1 MKNILIVA
9 DGIVAKHFLERL
21 FVSRS
26 STHHYVVIACGDED
40 YSDVN
45 LENFTFY
52 RFDPTS
58 LDRLKQVASGY
69 FSQFMIMLKDGFDTV
84 SVYNNLRQISKKTE
98 ILMLDLWG
106 LGGLEDDS
114 HLTVLDARAVLTA
127 RLMDFLPDIPVVA
140 DNLGLGKGE
149 IMEVKVPVGSSFM
162 YRHISSITQKKWR
175 IAMIYR
181 GSNFMIAKPN
191 LMILPGDV
199 LLIVGEPSVLLSV
212 FRSVKKETGQFP
224 SPFGHNTYLF
234 LDMRAMGEEACL
246 RLLEQS
252 LKLHEKLNSK
262 RLYVKVVNPM
272 LNLAYERLKS
282 VGDERV
288 AVTFD
293 FFGRGVEQIKDDV
306 FKNDVGLIV
315 TDNKFFSAHKRMLF
329 ELKRP
334 VTTIGRGDV
343 DEIKKGVIL
352 SSGFGDEIENQ
363 SAVIMDCC
371 AQLDTQISLYHFGAL
386 SGGEGAEEHFDSLS
400 KIFGRKVEIVED
412 RNINPILKLKNEQ
425 NLLQFVPFSK
435 KISRPDPF
443 AAFSNDMN
451 RLYSRLNDNY
461 QIFIPIN

>member
-26 STHHYVVIACGDED
+26 STHNYVVIACGDED

-58 LDRLKQVASGY
+58 LDRLRQVASGY

-114 HLTVLDARAVLTA
+114 HLTILDARAVLTA

-224 SPFGHNTYLF
+224 NPFGHNIYLF
-234 LDMRAMGEEACL
+234 LDMKKMGEKLCI

-252 LKLHEKLNSK
+252 LKLHEKLNNR
-262 RLYVKVVNPM
+262 RLFVKVVNPT

-451 RLYSRLNDNY
+451 RLYSRLSDNY

>member
-58 LDRLKQVASGY
+58 LDRLRQVASGY

-149 IMEVKVPVGSSFM
+149 IMEVPVGSSFM

-262 RLYVKVVNPM
+262 RLYVKVVNPT

-371 AQLDTQISLYHFGAL
+371 AQLDTQISLYHFGAP

-451 RLYSRLNDNY
+451 RLHSRLSDNY

>member
-149 IMEVKVPVGSSFM
+149 IMEVKVPIGSSFM

-175 IAMIYR
+175 IVMIYR

-224 SPFGHNTYLF
+224 NPFGHNIYLF
-234 LDMRAMGEEACL
+234 LDMKKMGEKLCI

-262 RLYVKVVNPM
+262 RLYVKVVNPT
-272 LNLAYERLKS
+272 LNLAYEKLKS

-334 VTTIGRGDV
+334 ITTIGRGDV

-451 RLYSRLNDNY
+451 RLYSRLSDNY

>member
-58 LDRLKQVASGY
+58 LDRLRQVASGY
-69 FSQFMIMLKDGFDTV
+69 FSQFMLMLKDGFDTV

-234 LDMRAMGEEACL
+234 LDMKKMGEKLCI
-246 RLLEQS
+246 RLIEQS

>member
-58 LDRLKQVASGY
+58 LDRLRQVASGY
-69 FSQFMIMLKDGFDTV
+69 FSQFMLMLKDGFDTV

-224 SPFGHNTYLF
+224 SPFGHNTYLY
-234 LDMRAMGEEACL
+234 LDKRTMGEEACL

-252 LKLHEKLNSK
+252 LKLHENLNSK

-315 TDNKFFSAHKRMLF
+315 TDNKFFSAHKRLLF

-334 VTTIGRGDV
+334 ITTIGRGDV

-451 RLYSRLNDNY
+451 RLHSRLSDNY

>member
-1 MKNILIVA
+1 MV
-9 DGIVAKHFLERL
+9 
-21 FVSRS
+21 
-26 STHHYVVIACGDED
+26 
-40 YSDVN
+40 
-45 LENFTFY
+45 
-52 RFDPTS
+52 
-58 LDRLKQVASGY
+58 
-69 FSQFMIMLKDGFDTV
+69 
-84 SVYNNLRQISKKTE
+84 
-98 ILMLDLWG
+98 
-106 LGGLEDDS
+106 
-114 HLTVLDARAVLTA
+114 
-127 RLMDFLPDIPVVA
+127 
-140 DNLGLGKGE
+140 
-149 IMEVKVPVGSSFM
+149 
-162 YRHISSITQKKWR
+162 
-175 IAMIYR
+175 YR

-191 LMILPGDV
+191 LMILPNDV

-262 RLYVKVVNPM
+262 RLYVKVVNPT
-272 LNLAYERLKS
+272 LNLAYEKLKS

-293 FFGRGVEQIKDDV
+293 FFGRGVEQIKNDV

-334 VTTIGRGDV
+334 VATIGRGDA

-371 AQLDTQISLYHFGAL
+371 AQLDTQISLYHFGTL

-451 RLYSRLNDNY
+451 RLYSRLSDNY

>member
-58 LDRLKQVASGY
+58 LDRLRQVASGY

-98 ILMLDLWG
+98 ILILDLWG

-224 SPFGHNTYLF
+224 NPFGHNIYLF
-234 LDMRAMGEEACL
+234 LDMKKMGEKLCI

-252 LKLHEKLNSK
+252 LKLHEKLNNR
-262 RLYVKVVNPM
+262 RLFVKVVNPA
-272 LNLAYERLKS
+272 LNLAYEKLKS
-282 VGDERV
+282 VNDEMATV
-288 AVTFD
+288 MFD
-293 FFGRGVEQIKDDV
+293 YFGGGVGQIKDDV
-306 FKNDVGLIV
+306 FKNDVGLVV
-315 TDNKFFSAHKRMLF
+315 TDNKFFAAHKRLLF
-329 ELKRP
+329 ELKKP
-334 VTTIGRGDV
+334 VAAIGKSDI
-343 DEIKKGVIL
+343 DEIKKGVVL
-352 SSGFGDEIENQ
+352 SSGFGDEIESQ

-371 AQLDTQISLYHFGAL
+371 SQLDMPITLYHFGR
-386 SGGEGAEEHFDSLS
+386 SGADEEMEEHFDSLA
-400 KIFGRKVEIVED
+400 KIFGRKIEVVED
-412 RNINPILKLKNEQ
+412 KNSNPILRLKKER
-425 NLLQFVPFSK
+425 NLLQFVPFTK
-435 KISRPDPF
+435 KISKKDAF

-451 RLYSRLNDNY
+451 RLYARLSDNY